1 MNPVEVG
8 QLALTASQSVA
19 QLTSAPTERRAGR
32 RRRGSRASWTIR
44 IVVAVLVAVVMIFPL
59 WVMLVTAFSGTSVF
73 SSDLELWPKRL
84 TMANFQRVF
93 EAWPVGSWFV
103 NSVTI
108 TVITTIL
115 TVVVSVSAGFAFA
128 KLRFRAK
135 AALFLLL
142 LATMM
147 IPTQAILV
155 PQFRIVNFLGLVGTF
170 WAVIIPGAAA
180 TFGIFLA
187 RQFMLA
193 IPNELME
200 AATIDGAG
208 AVRTFRYIVLPLC
221 KPLLAVLTL
230 LSLMYQ
236 WNDFLWPLIV
246 LKDPALY
253 TLPIGL
259 QFLQG
264 QYQTDYGALMAMTL
278 ISVAPLVVL
287 FLAFQRFFVQGFAT
301 TGLK

>member
-1 MNPVEVG
+1 MSLGV
-8 QLALTASQSVA
+8 
-19 QLTSAPTERRAGR
+19 
-32 RRRGSRASWTIR
+32 R
-44 IVVAVLVAVVMIFPL
+44 IVLAAIVTVVMVFPL
-59 WVMLVTAFSGTSVF
+59 WIMIVTALSGRQVF
-73 SSDLELWPKRL
+73 GQTFDIWPK
-84 TMANFQRVF
+84 TITGSNFTRVF
-93 EAWPVGSWFV
+93 AAWPVEAWFA

-108 TVITTIL
+108 TMITTIL
-115 TVVVSVSAGFAFA
+115 TVVVSVLAGYAFA
-128 KLRFRAK
+128 KLRFPAK
-135 AALFLLL
+135 NVLFLVL

-155 PQFRIVNFLGLVGTF
+155 PQFKIVNALGLVGTF

-193 IPNELME
+193 IPNELIE
-200 AATIDGAG
+200 AAKIDGAG
-208 AVRTFRYIVLPLC
+208 SLRVFLSIVLPLC

-230 LSLMYQ
+230 LTIMYQ

-246 LKDPALY
+246 LRDSELY

-264 QYQTDYGALMAMTL
+264 QYTTDYGALMAMTL
-278 ISVAPLVVL
+278 ISVAPLVIL
-287 FLAFQRFFVQGFAT
+287 FLAFQRFFVQGLAT